1 MEPGLATSTPPVTAG
16 APASP
21 TPALR
26 VGDWRV
32 DPAINELTRQGE
44 TVRLEPKAME
54 VLVFLADRAG
64 QVVSREALL
73 SALWPG
79 MVVGDD
85 ALTQAVIKLRRSLQD
100 EARSPQY
107 IETISKRGYRLIAP
121 VERSGTEKTVAPEAS
136 QPFEPAV
143 SGRFRARFP
152 LRAAITAILLALL
165 LAGAAAVYV
174 WQQRTEPVDAASFP
188 GEEFLERWA
197 ALPTITV
204 TPFETVAGD
213 DAETYLARGMTADLT
228 TDLSRASGLRVISGP
243 SPVPQ
248 GKAAREGASK
258 HSPRYLLSGAVQRAK
273 GSLRINVRL
282 VDAESGR
289 QLWADRY
296 DRPFHDLLAVQE
308 EIINHLLQTL
318 PVQVSEAE
326 RLRLARRYTHNLA
339 AYDYFLR
346 GKAAFLA
353 RQREENAIAR
363 EMYRKAIELDPA
375 FARAYAGLALTHAD
389 DYRNQ
394 WTADG
399 KRSLQ
404 AASQL
409 AETALQID
417 PGLADLYSVLGYV
430 RAVQHDYRR
439 ALQLHERAA
448 KLDPS
453 YADAYAYIG
462 ATYTHM
468 GQPARTIPFMRTAMR
483 LNPHGSFLYFMVLG
497 RAYLYIGDLEQASIN
512 LKEALAR
519 NAADLESRVYMAA
532 TFVAAGELGAAEWEA
547 EEIRVLQPD
556 FTARQWL
563 KTHLMSDERQ
573 KRELIGLLA
582 KIGL

>member
-1 MEPGLATSTPPVTAG
+1 MATSVPPLTAG
-16 APASP
+16 NAPG
-21 TPALR
+21 PALR
-26 VGDWRV
+26 IGDWRA
-32 DPAINELTRQGE
+32 DPATNELARDGE

-54 VLVFLADRAG
+54 VLVFLAERAG

-73 SALWPG
+73 AAVWPG
-79 MVVGDD
+79 TVVGDD

-107 IETISKRGYRLIAP
+107 IETISKRGYRLIAR
-121 VERSGTEKTVAPEAS
+121 VERLGAERAPAS
-136 QPFEPAV
+136 EQTPPAAAP
-143 SGRFRARFP
+143 GRSHARVP
-152 LRAAITAILLALL
+152 LRAAAMAALLALL
-165 LAGAAAVYV
+165 IAGAAAVYV
-174 WQQRTEPVDAASFP
+174 WRQGTESSDAAILP
-188 GEEFLERWA
+188 GEEFLERWI

-204 TPFETVAGD
+204 IPFETVAGD
-213 DAETYLARGMTADLT
+213 DAEAYLARGIAADLT
-228 TDLSRASGLRVISGP
+228 TDLSRLSGLRVISGP
-243 SPVPQ
+243 SPVPP
-248 GKAAREGASK
+248 GKPVREGAAK
-258 HSPRYLLSGAVQRAK
+258 HGPRYLLSGAVQRAK

-289 QLWADRY
+289 QLWANRY

-326 RLRLARRYTHNLA
+326 RLRLAHRYTRNLA

-346 GKAAFLA
+346 GRSAFLT
-353 RQREENAIAR
+353 RQREDNAIAR

-399 KRSLQ
+399 RRSLET
-404 AASQL
+404 ASQL

-417 PGLADLYSVLGYV
+417 PGLPDVYSVLGYV
-430 RAVQHDYRR
+430 RAVQHDHQQ
-439 ALQLHERAA
+439 AIQLHERAL

-462 ATYTHM
+462 ATYTLM
-468 GQPARTIPFMRTAMR
+468 GQPARTMPFMRTAMR
-483 LNPHGSFLYFMVLG
+483 LNPHGNFMYFMVLG
-497 RAYLYIGDLEQASIN
+497 RAYLFTGDLEQASIN
-512 LKEALAR
+512 LKEALGR
-519 NAADLESRVYMAA
+519 NGADLESRVYMAA
-532 TFVAAGELGAAEWEA
+532 TFVAAGDLQAAKWEA
-547 EEIRVLQPD
+547 EEIRALHPG

-563 KTHLMSDERQ
+563 KTYLMSDERQ
-573 KRELIGLLA
+573 KQRLIDLLA
-582 KIGL
+582 QVGL